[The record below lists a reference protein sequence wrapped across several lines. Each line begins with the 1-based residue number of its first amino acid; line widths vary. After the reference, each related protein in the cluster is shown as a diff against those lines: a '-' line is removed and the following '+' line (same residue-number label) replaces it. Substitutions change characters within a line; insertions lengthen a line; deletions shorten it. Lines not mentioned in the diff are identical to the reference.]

1 MKKKSFLIMVLVC
14 FFCGSIYAQQQDTV
28 QVASI
33 EQAINKTLASFRER
47 ILNKEAVV
55 YCIVKN
61 HLDMTTAGFNNKN
74 LLIEQGINARYI
86 DKKTKNY
93 LLTFGISKYSGGLI
107 VDVSI
112 SSVEKKTNKRL
123 EYLVHSFDIPT
134 LYKVVF

>member
-1 MKKKSFLIMVLVC
+1 MKSKSFLVLVLVC
-14 FFCGSIYAQQQDTV
+14 FFCGSIQAQQKDTV

-47 ILNKEAVV
+47 IPNKEAIV

-61 HLDMTTAGFNNKN
+61 HLNVAKAGFNNEN

-86 DKKTKNY
+86 DKKAKNY
-93 LLTFGISKYSGGLI
+93 LITFGIGQYNGGLI
-107 VDVSI
+107 VDVSV
-112 SSVEKKTNKRL
+112 SSIEKKTNKRL
-123 EYLVHSFDIPT
+123 DYLVHSFDIPA